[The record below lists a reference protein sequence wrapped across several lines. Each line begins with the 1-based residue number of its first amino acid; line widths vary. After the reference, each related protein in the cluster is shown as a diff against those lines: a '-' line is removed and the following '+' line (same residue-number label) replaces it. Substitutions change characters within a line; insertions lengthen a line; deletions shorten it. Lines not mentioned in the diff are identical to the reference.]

1 MRAVIVVIATAA
13 AFVIVNG
20 GTAQAEVCPEVI
32 SIAVDGTNSVNQP
45 NSIAGL
51 HAPDA
56 IHVQYP
62 GSIWPLGPYSYDQ
75 SVAMGVAETKRVVR
89 EQHSRCP
96 ASTIRVVG
104 HSQGSRVAGD
114 AIEQLAAEGD
124 TSYIHGDLYSDP
136 RHVGTGIE
144 IMVPLGLPGNRFM
157 GERSGFGNADVNQV
171 CITGD
176 PICNFPNLVAEP
188 VKALDVIPGYI
199 NLHGAYPV
207 GVTNEVTAA
216 PAPPPVV
223 ILPET
228 PPIPPLPNIV
238 EPYTPRPISTYIP
251 VEVQVVLPREVLD
264 WTPPPLPALPA
275 LPPLPALQPLPPLP
289 F

>member
-13 AFVIVNG
+13 AYVIVNG
-20 GTAQAEVCPEVI
+20 GTAQAEVCPDTI

-45 NSIAGL
+45 NSIAGH

-144 IMVPLGLPGNRFM
+144 VMVPLGLPGNRFM

-176 PICNFPNLVAEP
+176 PICSWPDLVKEP
-188 VKALDVIPGYI
+188 LKVVEIAPGYTQ
-199 NLHGAYPV
+199 LHGAYPV
-207 GVTNEVTAA
+207 GVQNEVVASA
-216 PAPPPVV
+216 APPPLVT
-223 ILPET
+223 LPEL
-228 PPIPPLPNIV
+228 PDLPPLPNLIEAYV
-238 EPYTPRPISTYIP
+238 PRPLSIYVPSELQQFVP
-251 VEVQVVLPREVLD
+251 QELLGWV
-264 WTPPPLPALPA
+264 PPPLPGVLR
-275 LPPLPALQPLPPLP
+275 LP